1 MEKKRKSLAHSF
13 GCALQGIAAGI
24 REERNMK
31 IHCCAA
37 AAVLGLGVWIGLS
50 LMEWCICLILCGM
63 VLALELVNSSLESL
77 TDLVTQEWEPL
88 AKKAKDLAAGA
99 VLVGAVTAAAV
110 GGIIFVPH
118 FL

>member
-37 AAVLGLGVWIGLS
+37 AAVLGLGVGRTVFDGVVHLPDS
-50 LMEWCICLILCGM
+50 VRDGSGFGVGKLISGIADRPGHPGM
-63 VLALELVNSSLESL
+63 GAL
-77 TDLVTQEWEPL
+77 
-88 AKKAKDLAAGA
+88 G
-99 VLVGAVTAAAV
+99 
-110 GGIIFVPH
+110 
-118 FL
+118 

>member
-1 MEKKRKSLAHSF
+1 
-13 GCALQGIAAGI
+13 
-24 REERNMK
+24 MK

-37 AAVLGLGVWIGLS
+37 AAVLGLGVWAGLS

-63 VLALELVNSSLESL
+63 VLALELVNTALEAV
-77 TDLVTQEWEPL
+77 TDLVTEEWRPL

-99 VLVGAVTAAAV
+99 VLMGAVTAAAV
-110 GGIIFVPH
+110 GGIIFIPH